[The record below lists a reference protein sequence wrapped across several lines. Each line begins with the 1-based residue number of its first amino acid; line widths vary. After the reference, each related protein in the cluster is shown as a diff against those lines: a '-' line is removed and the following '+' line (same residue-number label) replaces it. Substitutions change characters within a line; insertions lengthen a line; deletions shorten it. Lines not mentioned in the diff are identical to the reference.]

1 VNVNSVQSWREFC
14 HINVNTHT
22 ALGRGKGGRA
32 DFLAG
37 GVNNVSVCGLCEL
50 RARRRLLLLRW
61 FGIALW
67 IRLSFGRLE
76 NCAREKHDGKDKDR
90 VRLHGTS
97 KR

>member
-14 HINVNTHT
+14 DIQVNAHA
-22 ALGRGKGGRA
+22 ALGRSKGGRA

-37 GVNNVSVCGLCEL
+37 SINNVSVSGLRKL
-50 RARRRLLLLRW
+50 RARRLRLLLRC